1 MPGAYINGPF
11 WTNYTFRVNNPKF
24 NESMYNNGIKRYLLY
39 WLFKNGKSITENYT
53 FKVYV
58 KNIEIPN
65 DWEKDFLN
73 KQIAKPWKNC
83 GFINLSSGI
92 VSSSIDIL

>member
-1 MPGAYINGPF
+1 
-11 WTNYTFRVNNPKF
+11 
-24 NESMYNNGIKRYLLY
+24 MYNNGIKRYLLY
-39 WLFKNGKSITENYT
+39 WLFKTGKNVTQNYT

-83 GFINLSSGI
+83 GFINLNNGI
-92 VSSSIDIL
+92 VSSSIDILQ